1 MPPVVLAL
9 QLKMINIIISSNRK
23 GIPMSK
29 ANLIR
34 TWFAGATVYTCI
46 DLRNRIADQFFCRAE
61 WPKLVGITIMIAI
74 CWTSRS
80 KLKEL
85 K

>member
-1 MPPVVLAL
+1 
-9 QLKMINIIISSNRK
+9 
-23 GIPMSK
+23 MSK

-46 DLRNRIADQFFCRAE
+46 DLSNRITDQYCCGAQ
-61 WPKLVGITIMIAI
+61 WPNFVGMAIMIAI
-74 CWTSRS
+74 CWAARS

-85 K
+85 S